1 MATTNN
7 NLSDFNK
14 DSLPDSSNMKIGIVV
29 SKWNN
34 KIIDGL
40 YNGAFTTLIES
51 GVSENNIEKIEV
63 PGSFELIFGAKILCR
78 KDVDAIICLGSVIKG
93 ETKHFDYVCQGAT
106 NGIMSIGLRYNKPA
120 TFCVLTDQ
128 NEQQSIDRSGGKHGN
143 KGTEC
148 AISCLKM
155 IELNK
160 DISSPD
166 KKIGF

>member
-34 KIIDGL
+34 KITDGL

-63 PGSFELIFGAKILCR
+63 PGSFELIFGAKLLSR
-78 KDVDAIICLGSVIKG
+78 KDVDAIICLGSLIQG
-93 ETKHFDYVCQGAT
+93 ETKHFDYVCQAVS
-106 NGIMSIGLRYNKPA
+106 NGIKDLNISLNIPVIFG
-120 TFCVLTDQ
+120 VLTD
-128 NEQQSIDRSGGKHGN
+128 NTMEQAVNRSGGKHGN
-143 KGTEC
+143 KGVEAAVT
-148 AISCLKM
+148 AINM
-155 IELNK
+155 VHLNQQ
-160 DISSPD
+160 
-166 KKIGF
+166 